1 MKKLQVFLLLLCVQ
15 PMLIGCS
22 SNLVDPYVDQL
33 EPPSTKLVESIVEAL
48 NSFKES
54 RPYKN
59 EWKIVVDKN
68 KGVIETNWFPEH
80 KGEVILKIQIAVW
93 GTKYRI
99 DVWQKGWLSS
109 SPRKT
114 TWSVR
119 YERNIQNE
127 IEKHNQAFNFD
138 LGDAAHPSAN

>member
-1 MKKLQVFLLLLCVQ
+1 M
-15 PMLIGCS
+15 
-22 SNLVDPYVDQL
+22 
-33 EPPSTKLVESIVEAL
+33 EAL

-80 KGEVILKIQIAVW
+80 KGEVILKIQIVVW

-114 TWSVR
+114 TWSAR

-138 LGDAAHPSAN
+138 